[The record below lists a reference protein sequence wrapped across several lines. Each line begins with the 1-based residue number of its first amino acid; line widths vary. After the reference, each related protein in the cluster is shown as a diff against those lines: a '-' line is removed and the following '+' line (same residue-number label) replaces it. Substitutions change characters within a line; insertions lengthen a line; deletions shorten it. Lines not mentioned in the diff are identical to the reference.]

1 MWQTLVTD
9 FPYFLLSL
17 AIFRPYTLPNSIRMQ
32 VLAKGGG
39 INIVSLPF
47 EKGSI
52 FENLV
57 TEMKLLVDGETF
69 VNIFKSV
76 ITGRFLLPF
85 MRGFLQTLGR
95 VKPNESLIKEATQN
109 RSFQKKV
116 HFMTELHKISFN
128 WFPYRTQKA

>member
-1 MWQTLVTD
+1 
-9 FPYFLLSL
+9 
-17 AIFRPYTLPNSIRMQ
+17 MQ

-52 FENLV
+52 FENLG

-116 HFMTELHKISFN
+116 HFMTELYKISFN

>member
-1 MWQTLVTD
+1 
-9 FPYFLLSL
+9 
-17 AIFRPYTLPNSIRMQ
+17 MQ
-32 VLAKGGG
+32 VAKGGG

-47 EKGSI
+47 EIGSI

-57 TEMKLLVDGETF
+57 SEMKLLVDGETF

-95 VKPNESLIKEATQN
+95 VKPNDQTLVKESTQN
-109 RSFQKKV
+109 RGFQKEV

-128 WFPYRTQKA
+128 WFPYRTQKN